1 MGVGAQ
7 SHLHPPPMHSRL
19 LSFLSDF
26 ERSLQADD
34 PSPDEGNW
42 QTSRAVNYRSG
53 LARLQLNVRMPD
65 QNVRPRGSVVLQS
78 YHLADGAACLKAQLT
93 WTGTEP
99 TVVHSIFAKPGC
111 DWKTEARR
119 LAAKWM
125 AGPPVVESVAP
136 AEETEVIVREAAV
149 AVG

>member
-1 MGVGAQ
+1 
-7 SHLHPPPMHSRL
+7 MHTRL

-34 PSPDEGNW
+34 PSPEDGSW

-53 LARLQLNVRMPD
+53 LARLQLSVCLPD
-65 QNVRPRGSVVLQS
+65 KELKPRGAVVLQS
-78 YHLADGAACLKAQLT
+78 YRLADGSACLKAQLA
-93 WTGTEP
+93 WAGSEANAL
-99 TVVHSIFAKPGC
+99 HSIFAKPGC

-125 AGPPVVESVAP
+125 AGPPAVAMMPQAES
-136 AEETEVIVREAAV
+136 ENVIVGEV